1 MANKGEIRNLILEQ
15 VDWNP
20 NQSTDFKSKV
30 DRLINRAYQAMSL
43 EAPFLFFEEEA
54 RIVVAPDVGNSLTNL
69 LMRMC
74 SRELTLP
81 LQVLMWLG
89 SLTERGTAAASR

>member
-54 RIVVAPDVGNSLTNL
+54 RIVTAPDQRSHSQGRIYRCVRAQKSL
-69 LMRMC
+69 RYRYR
-74 SRELTLP
+74 S
-81 LQVLMWLG
+81 
-89 SLTERGTAAASR
+89 